1 MSDLA
6 RQLVRA
12 PDAADPAGRL
22 LVLHGFLGA
31 GRNWSSFARRLVDLR
46 PGWEAC
52 LVDLRLHGDSLDVAP
67 PHSVE
72 AAAEDVVEIAD
83 ASDRPVALLGHSFG
97 GKVALL
103 ALARLPTPPSQCWV
117 IDSTPSV
124 SRGGGSAERML
135 ERLESSPPDF
145 PDRDAG
151 VRWIM
156 EAGFDAPTAR
166 WMATNLERV
175 GDAFRW
181 RLDAGGLRSL
191 LDDFL
196 ATDAWSV
203 LEDPP
208 PGTEIHV
215 VRARA
220 SSIVAPADVERLE
233 RIAARGEPVELHE
246 LEGGHWLHMDNPD
259 GLLDLLSRR
268 LSRPGRPGG

>member
-6 RQLVRA
+6 RELVRA
-12 PDAADPAGRL
+12 PDATDPGGRL

-46 PGWEAC
+46 PEWEVS
-52 LVDLRLHGDSLDVAP
+52 LVDLRLHGDSLDVTP
-67 PHSVE
+67 PHSL
-72 AAAEDVVEIAD
+72 AAAADDVVEIAD
-83 ASDRPVALLGHSFG
+83 FSDRSVALLGHSFG

-103 ALARLPTPPSQCWV
+103 ALARMPASASQCWV
-117 IDSTPSV
+117 IDSSPSV
-124 SRGGGSAERML
+124 SAGGGSAARML
-135 ERLESSPPDF
+135 ERLENSPPDF

-151 VRWIM
+151 IRWIM
-156 EAGFDAPTAR
+156 DAGFDEATAR
-166 WMATNLERV
+166 WMATNLERA

-181 RLDAGGLRSL
+181 RLDAAGLRSL

-215 VRARA
+215 VRARG
-220 SSIVAPADVERLE
+220 SSIVSPADAERLG
-233 RIAARGEPVELHE
+233 RIATRGEPVELHE

-268 LSRPGRPGG
+268 LSRPGSPGG